1 MVLTKK
7 VVKTMKNSSFLQST
21 LLDKKTEFVYRALL
35 SLADAPASAVAKR
48 SGIRRTSVYYILDT
62 LVSMGLASSYQER
75 GVRRFSAE
83 HPSRLKTF
91 FERQAILAER
101 MIPDLEKEISKS
113 RLSPSVKVFE
123 GKDAVKSMSEGAL
136 SSKEKIIFSIGSTKK
151 LTALLGGKYG
161 WGRRRRALGLF
172 QRALRFL
179 SDETISAPA
188 RFHDVRILPDT
199 FDFPGYLLIFDDS
212 TAIIPFEKPVRGI
225 LITDHVFAVM
235 AKSVFEILWK
245 LGEKPGYI

>member
-1 MVLTKK
+1 MT
-7 VVKTMKNSSFLQST
+7 
-21 LLDKKTEFVYRALL
+21 
-35 SLADAPASAVAKR
+35 
-48 SGIRRTSVYYILDT
+48 
-62 LVSMGLASSYQER
+62 
-75 GVRRFSAE
+75 
-83 HPSRLKTF
+83 
-91 FERQAILAER
+91 
-101 MIPDLEKEISKS
+101 PDLEKEISKS

-245 LGEKPGYI
+245 LGEKTRKNKKPARLKGGRFFPSFFYKVKKFQNVVSADDPDHRAILINDRDRIDPVGFAERSDNLLKRRFVRGD